1 MLQHFYSEEAVRY
14 NSMEIAVILQKFREL
29 LHYNKMLNQHLI
41 NNVYWLKIT
50 EQALT
55 ELFPFIEKGKL
66 MRTLYRMKELGLILQ
81 KQDQS
86 NTYWF
91 TLIELPTENSVA
103 VQSSLNQAAIPANA
117 QAQAFVNGQQVEPA
131 SKRLWS
137 DVNQEFIAES
147 VAKLVAKHGYD
158 QQHFFDI
165 WHTFASSMDA
175 NGEQPPAR
183 MDLIQKRFI
192 AYANKVQMNLAHGN
206 RRYQQTYNQT
216 AEKREKAVEAWL
228 QYIDK
233 MPPEF
238 VYKVDSNGLQA
249 SLDFVWNCFIRKS
262 YEKQIPLKN
271 SYQLENGFSVFVN
284 TWRQNEVK
292 DQKKQNYQGRS
303 SYQQVDHNDTSWA
316 DDIDLEGL

>member
-29 LHYNKMLNQHLI
+29 LHYNQTLNQHLI
-41 NNVYWLKIT
+41 NNTYWLKIT
-50 EQALT
+50 EQGLT
-55 ELFPFIEKGKL
+55 NLFPFIEKGKL
-66 MRTLYRMKELGLILQ
+66 LRTLYRMKELGLILQ

-91 TLIELPTENSVA
+91 TVNDVPVETPA
-103 VQSSLNQAAIPANA
+103 PANHSVST

-158 QQHFFDI
+158 QNHFFEI

-216 AEKREKAVEAWL
+216 AEKREQAVEAWL
-228 QYIDK
+228 GYIDK

-284 TWRQNEVK
+284 TWRQNELK
-292 DQKKQNYQGRS
+292 DQQKPSYKPRGGYQK
-303 SYQQVDHNDTSWA
+303 VDHNDTSWA